1 MNSYGHL
8 LHYLNRVK
16 QIQRQSACVIILSN
30 VPVSYSCCRQ
40 QLEFFGNMRKS
51 GHLVDICFEV
61 SSDEDPTTMV
71 KFHAHRLVLALRSPV
86 FAAMF
91 TNNMKEAHNASIQ
104 LKDVTATTLQ
114 ALLDYIYA
122 DTIPSL
128 SLLSVPRLIDVL
140 NAAHCYLLG
149 EIQIAYLMPV

>member
-1 MNSYGHL
+1 
-8 LHYLNRVK
+8 
-16 QIQRQSACVIILSN
+16 
-30 VPVSYSCCRQ
+30 
-40 QLEFFGNMRKS
+40 MRKS
-51 GHLVDICFEV
+51 GHLVDIFLEAPCDDNAGV
-61 SSDEDPTTMV
+61 MV
-71 KFHAHRLVLALRSPV
+71 KHCAHRLVLALRSPV

-104 LKDVTATTLQ
+104 LQDVSATTLQ

-128 SLLSVPRLIDVL
+128 SSLSVPRLLDIL

-149 EIQIAYLMPV
+149 TRHFNYVAARLLIVP